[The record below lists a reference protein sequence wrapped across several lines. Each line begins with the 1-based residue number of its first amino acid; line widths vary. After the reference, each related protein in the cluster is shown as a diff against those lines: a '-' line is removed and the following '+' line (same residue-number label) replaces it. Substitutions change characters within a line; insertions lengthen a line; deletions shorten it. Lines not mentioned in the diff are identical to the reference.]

1 MKKYDEAL
9 EYLTLSLKLLESLK
23 KQPQQPNTQEISQQ
37 ALSKELAKSQKL
49 LADVFYNQRVFN
61 KAEEFGKKALALI
74 QEIYG
79 IHHVNSIDYLN
90 FLGLLY
96 LSMGKN
102 EASLINFN
110 KAYEISIDFLGK
122 DSSKTVPIM
131 LNLGVL
137 YNVMGKDEDAEKILS
152 KCEEI
157 CITNKMNP
165 ELANTYYNLGN
176 LFAKMKNVEKARDY
190 YKKSLEIYENLKIE
204 IEKLA
209 FIHYNLGVMAIS
221 LKEIEPAKL
230 HFKASLDKYQ
240 TFLGK
245 QEYANHTNVK
255 KMTEFIKKLK

>member
-1 MKKYDEAL
+1 
-9 EYLTLSLKLLESLK
+9 
-23 KQPQQPNTQEISQQ
+23 
-37 ALSKELAKSQKL
+37 
-49 LADVFYNQRVFN
+49 
-61 KAEEFGKKALALI
+61 
-74 QEIYG
+74 
-79 IHHVNSIDYLN
+79 
-90 FLGLLY
+90 
-96 LSMGKN
+96 
-102 EASLINFN
+102 
-110 KAYEISIDFLGK
+110 
-122 DSSKTVPIM
+122 M